1 MKRTPF
7 WIPTVLLVL
16 FSCSLFAEGEKAPD
30 FTLTD
35 LEGKNFSLS
44 DASGKVIVLDFWAT
58 WCPPCQESVPE
69 LVELQNKYGTQGLE
83 VIGISLDRTGKR
95 AVKPFAKKFKVN
107 YKLLVGDYSKV
118 VEDYG
123 GIIGIPTLFVIDR
136 SGNIIAKYIGYVEK
150 EELEAQIKKLL

>member
-1 MKRTPF
+1 MRKTLVF
-7 WIPTVLLVL
+7 LLPILWAL
-16 FSCSLFAEGEKAPD
+16 FSCSLFAENEKAPN
-30 FTLTD
+30 FTLPD

-44 DASGKVIVLDFWAT
+44 DVSGKVIVLDFWAT
-58 WCPPCQESVPE
+58 WCPPCQESVPD
-69 LVELQNKYGTQGLE
+69 LVDLQSKYGVQGLE

-107 YKLLVGDYSKV
+107 YKLLVGDFDKV

-136 SGNIIAKYIGYVEK
+136 SGNIAAKYIGYVAK
-150 EELEAQIKKLL
+150 EELEEQIKKLL